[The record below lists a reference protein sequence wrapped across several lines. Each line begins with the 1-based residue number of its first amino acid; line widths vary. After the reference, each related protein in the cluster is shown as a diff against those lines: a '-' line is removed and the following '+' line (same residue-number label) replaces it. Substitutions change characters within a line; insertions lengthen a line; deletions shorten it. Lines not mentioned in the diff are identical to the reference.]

1 MPAAKVIARLIGPVF
16 VVIGVGIL
24 LNAAF
29 YAELVAEA
37 VQVPAL
43 VYIYGLM
50 MLVAGLATLNAYR
63 AWTRDWRVIITVLGW
78 LSVIGGV
85 IRIVLPQL
93 VTRLATATIGTP
105 LVLIIAA
112 AIVFV
117 VGGYLSFE
125 GYRR

>member
-105 LVLIIAA
+105 LVLIVAA